1 VVGAW
6 GAPNNQRHRNLTPNR
21 EPLRTVAHVVLICS
35 LCDNAIPAKD
45 HHSRRRACALSFW
58 RIEERR
64 KPLSLRFFPRPPGYI
79 RLTPAF
85 APTPSSSARALKR
98 SRHRKCLF
106 LLPPSTPSWQLPSP
120 TTTFLHLV
128 RSAASR
134 SRHHRSASRAFC
146 ASSCVSPRQPD
157 PAVTPLSSFLCLL
170 PWLSTQATTRSP
182 HPQPESRAGGAADQ
196 HVFCAL
202 WGRIFARTFALSIRI
217 EAASST
223 KNSRPCSSLYFYCL
237 TFFCSSPRRAADLK
251 DCGLGVLAYRSVVNT
266 CKVIY

>member
-1 VVGAW
+1 MESPVVGAW

-120 TTTFLHLV
+120 TTTFLHPRADMSMTSSPTCPLCGQPLPSPPQRLPRV
-128 RSAASR
+128 LRVVLRVASTAGP
-134 SRHHRSASRAFC
+134 SRHATLLISMLVTMAIHTSDYSLAT
-146 ASSCVSPRQPD
+146 
-157 PAVTPLSSFLCLL
+157 PA
-170 PWLSTQATTRSP
+170 A
-182 HPQPESRAGGAADQ
+182 
-196 HVFCAL
+196 
-202 WGRIFARTFALSIRI
+202 
-217 EAASST
+217 
-223 KNSRPCSSLYFYCL
+223 
-237 TFFCSSPRRAADLK
+237 
-251 DCGLGVLAYRSVVNT
+251 
-266 CKVIY
+266 